1 MPLGKKSKGGFF
13 GILTR
18 RKRTKVKK
26 TNKSQRN
33 C

>member
-1 MPLGKKSKGGFF
+1 MPKSKKGGFF
-13 GILTR
+13 GMLTR

-26 TNKSQRN
+26 TNKPPRN

>member
-1 MPLGKKSKGGFF
+1 MPKSKKGGFF

-26 TNKSQRN
+26 TNKPPRN